1 MLTKMSS
8 MGITTTIQAS
18 MTMNMRIID
27 LIRSSI
33 LNVIG
38 LNQATLLFSLTMSL
52 TVINPQTRRL
62 MVIPQMSALIQM
74 TNLGHIV
81 AHNQAVPGIKKMQV
95 MMTIIIDLL

>member
-1 MLTKMSS
+1 

-38 LNQATLLFSLTMSL
+38 LNQATLLFILTMSL
-52 TVINPQTRRL
+52 TVISPRTRRL

-74 TNLGHIV
+74 TILGHTV
-81 AHNQAVPGIKKMQV
+81 AHNQAVQGIKIMQM